1 MSQVTL
7 HNKHELEAPET
18 IIREKSQVYLTL
30 LITGC
35 QKQNESGEVTCSY
48 IKHIEVDNTQDLCCI
63 SVSVMKVLFR
73 VMFHKFGS
81 DFIYTSDLE

>member
-30 LITGC
+30 LIT
-35 QKQNESGEVTCSY
+35 K
-48 IKHIEVDNTQDLCCI
+48 
-63 SVSVMKVLFR
+63 
-73 VMFHKFGS
+73 
-81 DFIYTSDLE
+81 